1 MGALARLVRKIP
13 NMAIPQEI
21 RSDVLLTLSHLDK
34 VFSLLLSHI
43 LHVSGLTQTC
53 AALHSSAFNVA
64 LQHSSLA
71 LEYAEKAF
79 FDDKMVSMLYFP
91 DEHKYAIYT
100 PLFGPLALPLLMA
113 LLKELQG
120 MFNGWKARRL
130 KPDEQDTDALNVK
143 EGKDGESKMI
153 IETTEPLASEGTGL
167 ASMAVE

>member
-1 MGALARLVRKIP
+1 V
-13 NMAIPQEI
+13 
-21 RSDVLLTLSHLDK
+21 
-34 VFSLLLSHI
+34 
-43 LHVSGLTQTC
+43 
-53 AALHSSAFNVA
+53 ALHSSSFNVA

-120 MFNGWKARRL
+120 VFKLWRMKQLNPNG
-130 KPDEQDTDALNVK
+130 EETDTFVVK
-143 EGKDGESKMI
+143 EDIRGESSI
-153 IETTEPLASEGTGL
+153 IVEATEQAASG
-167 ASMAVE
+167 

>member
-34 VFSLLLSHI
+34 
-43 LHVSGLTQTC
+43 TC

-100 PLFGPLALPLLMA
+100 PLFGPLALPLVMA
-113 LLKELQG
+113 LLKELRD
-120 MFNGWKARRL
+120 MFKGWKARRV
-130 KPDEQDTDALNVK
+130 KSEVQETDGK
-143 EGKDGESKMI
+143 DGKDGESKVI
-153 IETTEPLASEGTGL
+153 AETTETVVVTEV
-167 ASMAVE
+167 AVEKELTGGVA